1 MGPTSRAIK
10 ENEAALPLVVEE
22 VPSKPNGAIVA
33 APQPATFTPVDLL
46 RMAISQNQD
55 IEKVTQ
61 FVEWYEKREAKKAF
75 VAAMKQFK
83 ANPPVILKNKRV
95 HYATKSGN
103 GVVDYRHATLDHVC
117 DEVIPALSTV
127 GISHAW
133 KVAQDKEF
141 ITVICV
147 LTHEL
152 GHSEETQMSGFPD
165 TSGDKSPL
173 KAMSSTVTSLERYTL
188 LAACGLAA
196 SNDDETESGGNGQPF
211 IEAAEIEKMC
221 AEIAKAKD
229 TADLKQRFGFAYNK
243 ASEINDRKAMAH
255 YVTAKDKRKEELGNG
270 AR

>member
-1 MGPTSRAIK
+1 MGPTRQAIK
-10 ENEAALPLVVEE
+10 ENEATLPLTIEQA
-22 VPSKPNGAIVA
+22 PSKTNGAIIPVSE
-33 APQPATFTPVDLL
+33 PESFTPVDLL
-46 RMAISQNQD
+46 RMAISQKQD

-83 ANPPVILKNKRV
+83 ANPPLILKNKHV
-95 HYATKSGN
+95 HYPTKAG

-117 DEVIPALSTV
+117 NEVIPALSAV
-127 GISHAW
+127 GITHTW

-152 GHSEETQMSGFPD
+152 GHSEETQMMGSPD

-173 KAMSSTVTSLERYTL
+173 KAVSSTVTHLQRYTL
-188 LAACGLAA
+188 LAGCGLAA
-196 SNDDETESGGNGQPF
+196 SNDDETETGNGRPF
-211 IEAAEIEKMC
+211 VEAAEIEKFC
-221 AEIAKAKD
+221 KEITNAKD
-229 TADLKQRFGFAYNK
+229 LADLKQRFSFAYDK
-243 ASEINDRKAMAH
+243 AREINDRKAMAH
-255 YVTAKDKRKEELGNG
+255 YVQAKDKRKGELENA